1 MKFFITGKLAYGSL
15 SRILENLEGEPG
27 YRILMLNIS
36 VAALMDTRFIAKHLL
51 RDGLNA
57 DIDTE
62 KIEIIIP
69 GRCRG
74 ELGLIEAA
82 CRELGL
88 TDFTVVRGPV
98 DLRDIPEFLGFGHNK
113 VELSTLPRDTK
124 VIAEI
129 ADAPLLSVEEILGRA
144 RYYLAGGADII
155 DIGCLP
161 GENFSHLEEA
171 VRVLKT
177 EGIKVSIDSLD
188 AKEITR
194 AVRSGA
200 EMILSINSSNL
211 EALDAQYAKG
221 STGGPDGGQCI
232 PVVIPDMDRSIDS
245 LLRNIEAVEHRG
257 CDNYI
262 IDPILDP
269 IGFGFR
275 ESLERFIEIEKRIP
289 GRKKLMGVGNI
300 IELTDGD
307 STGLNALLAG
317 FIVESGIE
325 YVLTTEASNRTWG
338 SVREL
343 DLSLRMITY
352 AVREKVLPKGIAEDL
367 LTVKQEVEYF
377 SEEEIRSF
385 HEGVRDTNFR
395 IFIDGNRIHLFNRD
409 IYLTGEDPDE
419 IFSRLPDLKDTS
431 HAFYLGRELE
441 KARTSLLLKKRYRQD
456 DPQEWGYLND
466 HAERSLNI

>member
-1 MKFFITGKLAYGSL
+1 MKLFITGKLAYGSL
-15 SRILENLEGEPG
+15 CRVLETLKGELD
-27 YRILMLNIS
+27 YRVIMLNIS
-36 VAALMDTRFIAKHLL
+36 VAALMDTQFIAKNL
-51 RDGLNA
+51 RRAGYHEN
-57 DIDTE
+57 TGTG
-62 KIEIIIP
+62 KTEIIIP

-82 CRELGL
+82 CKELGL
-88 TDFTVVRGPV
+88 EDFTVERGPV
-98 DLRDIPEFLGFGHNK
+98 DLRDIPEYFGFGHK
-113 VELSTLPRDTK
+113 KLELATLPRETS

-129 ADAPLLSVEEILGRA
+129 ADAPLLRREEVLERA
-144 RYYLAGGADII
+144 RYYLASGADIV

-161 GENFSHLEEA
+161 GENFPHLEETVKA
-171 VRVLKT
+171 MKEERM
-177 EGIKVSIDSLD
+177 KVSIDSL
-188 AKEITR
+188 KTEEITR

-200 EMILSINSSNL
+200 DMILSINSTNL
-211 EALDAQYAKG
+211 AALDALDA
-221 STGGPDGGQCI
+221 PDAERCI
-232 PVVIPDMDRSIDS
+232 PVVIPDINRSIDS
-245 LLRNIEAVEHRG
+245 LLRNIEAVERHG
-257 CDNYI
+257 CENYI

-275 ESLERFIEIEKRIP
+275 DSLDRFIEVEKRIP
-289 GRKKLMGVGNI
+289 DRKKLMGVGNI

-338 SVREL
+338 SVKEL
-343 DLSLRMITY
+343 DLALRMMTY

-377 SEEEIRSF
+377 SGEEIRSF
-385 HEGVRDTNFR
+385 HAGVKDTNFR
-395 IFIDGNRIHLFNRD
+395 IFIDGSKIHLFNRD

-419 IFSRLPDLKDTS
+419 IFSRLPDLKDSS

-441 KARTSLLLKKRYRQD
+441 KARTALLLKKRYRQD
-456 DPQEWGYLND
+456 DPQEWGYLNH
-466 HAERSLNI
+466 HAERSRQL